1 MGWTSN
7 IQDICHNFFINKKQ
21 KKSWYICKYN
31 ILQRM
36 SQFINK
42 NTVNS
47 GDKNWTWNHT
57 FNLSLSVVKSYRKTF
72 NCPICYWKRQNLKK
86 RIDKNRRFV
95 GKHRDFNTIN
105 DRPLWSF
112 GSFHLIVISTHDFTY
127 NIQAQHTHKP
137 LQLYR
142 YQTQYVDYLW
152 SEQHICSEM
161 NKLFPNWW
169 CKYLKTKIKC
179 LVVL

>member
-1 MGWTSN
+1 
-7 IQDICHNFFINKKQ
+7 
-21 KKSWYICKYN
+21 
-31 ILQRM
+31 M

-47 GDKNWTWNHT
+47 GDKIGLEGLEGLIYSLNHT
-57 FNLSLSVVKSYRKTF
+57 FNLSL
-72 NCPICYWKRQNLKK
+72 RQIKK
-86 RIDKNRRFV
+86 EETDKNERFG
-95 GKHRDFNTIN
+95 GKYMDSNTTN
-105 DRPLWSF
+105 NKPLWSF
-112 GSFHLIVISTHDFTY
+112 GSFQLIVISTHDFTY

-161 NKLFPNWW
+161 
-169 CKYLKTKIKC
+169 KI
-179 LVVL
+179 LLLNRGDII